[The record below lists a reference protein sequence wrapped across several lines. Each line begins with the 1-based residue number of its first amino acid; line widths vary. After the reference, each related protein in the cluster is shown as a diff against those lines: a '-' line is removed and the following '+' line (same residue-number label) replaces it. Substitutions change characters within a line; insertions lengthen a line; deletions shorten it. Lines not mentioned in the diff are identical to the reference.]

1 MSLKSYLLDASAII
15 ELIARGALAYKLLS
29 VNVNVLDLTVYECYN
44 ALWKF
49 IRRGLITL
57 VDGLSLA
64 EEVSRFLKN
73 AHTINVDADSM
84 SKVLKLA
91 VEKGLTVYD
100 ALYVYNARE
109 RNLVLV
115 TEDEKLMEKAI
126 ELGVKSINA
135 SGFLADLGFT

>member
-1 MSLKSYLLDASAII
+1 MSLKGYLLDASAII

-57 VDGLSLA
+57 VDSLSLA

-73 AHTINVDADSM
+73 AHTINLDADSM

-100 ALYVYNARE
+100 ASYVYNARE

-126 ELGVKSINA
+126 ELGVKSINV

>member
-1 MSLKSYLLDASAII
+1 MSLKGYLLDASAII

-29 VNVNVLDLTVYECYN
+29 INISILDLTIYECYN

-57 VDGLSLA
+57 IDGLSLA

-73 AHTINVDADSM
+73 THIVNVNASFM
-84 SKVLKLA
+84 SKVLELA
-91 VEKGLTVYD
+91 VEKNLTVYD
-100 ALYVYNARE
+100 ASYVYIARE

-126 ELGVKSINA
+126 EIGVKSVNV
-135 SGFLADLGFT
+135 SSFLGDLGFT